1 MKSSKLKK
9 LCAVL
14 MTATLGMSLFVGCGK
29 DKAANEGQKFV
40 FNLGEDPETIDP
52 TLNTSANAS
61 TVIVNAF
68 EGLTRLDENDKAV
81 AGVAKDWKVSDDGT
95 VYTFN
100 LRDNAKWSDG
110 ENVTANDFKYSWVR
124 ALTKETAAEY
134 AYQLFY
140 IKNAKAYY
148 NGTAKAEDL
157 GIKVVDDYTLEV
169 TLESPTAYFPELMA
183 FPTYMPLRE
192 DVVSAEPDAWATKPE
207 TYVSNG
213 PFKLVTWDM
222 SAQLVFE
229 KNENYWD
236 ASSVKL
242 DSLTF
247 NLVTD
252 LDSAYASLKAGEF
265 DMVNDVPPAEIENG
279 KNEGLVHIN
288 PYLGTYFF
296 AINVGKQDG
305 LSDDVK
311 SVLSNKLVRKALNLA
326 IDRPTIIKNVT
337 KADQVP
343 AYSFVPQGIKN
354 ADGSEFASKE
364 YYDAS
369 KANIEEAKK
378 LLAEAGYPGGKG
390 IPTLELMYNTEGSHK
405 DVCQLIQQDWAKI
418 GVKVELTNQEFA
430 VFQNTRQNGEYQIA
444 RHGWIGD
451 YTDPMTFLDMW
462 VTGGGNND
470 VGFSNAEYDKLVAD
484 AKKESDATKRSE
496 LLKSAE
502 DILMEEMPVLP
513 IYYYTKVRA
522 WKPEVKGI
530 LSSTLGQV
538 DFKTAYKESAE

>member
-61 TVIVNAF
+61 TIIVNAF

-110 ENVTANDFKYSWVR
+110 QNVTANDFKYSWVR

-140 IKNAKAYY
+140 IKNAEAYY

-229 KNENYWD
+229 KSENYWD

-279 KNEGLVHIN
+279 KNEGLVHIS

-378 LLAEAGYPGGKG
+378 LLAEAGYPDGKG

-418 GVKVELTNQEFA
+418 GVNVELTNQEFA

-484 AKKESDATKRSE
+484 AKKESDATKRSD
-496 LLKSAE
+496 LLRKAE

-522 WKPEVKGI
+522 WKPEVKGV